1 MKRFAVI
8 LIIAV
13 LALGCVFAAT
23 GDSKNSTDKQKFIVK
38 TTIGKV
44 YPVYQI
50 KGTNDASGSATSSSE
65 GTNEVEGILS
75 TDGKSISINVELD
88 HFGYVD
94 NDTTKAK
101 TDIRYK
107 GAVTVKITAGELKN
121 TYTESGATTSITA
134 DTDGHIYQSAA
145 PTAGKFTG
153 ADTTNFDASD
163 CAASTNNYATVT
175 ATYTNGKAVA
185 TGTSAVK
192 IASGSF
198 TWNIESLTAGDTYK
212 ADVTVTY
219 TVE

>member
-13 LALGCVFAAT
+13 LALGCVFATT
-23 GDSKNSTDKQKFIVK
+23 GDSQNSTNNQKFVVK

-50 KGTNDASGSATSSSE
+50 KGTNNASGSATSSSA

-75 TDGKSISINVELD
+75 SDGKSISINVELD

-94 NDTTKAK
+94 NDTSKSM

-107 GAVTVKITAGELKN
+107 GVVTVKITAGELKN
-121 TYTESGATTSITA
+121 TYTASGSTTSITA

-145 PTAGKFTG
+145 PTVGKFTG
-153 ADTTNFDASD
+153 VDATNFDASD
-163 CAASTNNYATVT
+163 CEASTNNYATVT

-185 TGTSAVK
+185 TNTSAVK

-198 TWNIESLTAGDTYK
+198 TWNIENLTAGDNYK
-212 ADVTVTY
+212 AEVKVTY
-219 TVE
+219 EAQ

>member
-13 LALGCVFAAT
+13 LALGCVFAA
-23 GDSKNSTDKQKFIVK
+23 DSKNSTNNQKFIVK
-38 TTIGKV
+38 TTIEQV

-50 KGTNDASGSATSSSE
+50 VGSNGSNTTVTSAASSYQE
-65 GTNEVEGILS
+65 IEGILS
-75 TDGKSISINVELD
+75 SDGKSISINVELD
-88 HFGYVD
+88 HFGYVG
-94 NDTTKAK
+94 NDTSKSM

-107 GAVTVKITAGELKN
+107 GAVTVTITAGELKN
-121 TYTESGATTSITA
+121 TYKASGSTTSITA

-153 ADTTNFDASD
+153 AGAANFEASD
-163 CAASTNNYATVT
+163 CEASTNNYATVT

-185 TGTSAVK
+185 TGTSAVE

-212 ADVTVTY
+212 ADVVVTY